1 MKAYLRLVLFVTGI
15 LLITFSCTKEDLDH
29 GFEDPK
35 DVELSTDW
43 LEDSL
48 SITQNE
54 IWYRYSIGPDVSAVF
69 VEWSEK
75 DYHGSSR
82 DYTAD
87 ILVDAFCLDG
97 ETGYFTDEDNGYGAD
112 AQQINVS
119 SGSGLLIRVKLHE
132 DMTGAYGLKVY
143 EKSGSGDIELIELYV
158 GGEWHDST
166 IAEGETLGFLI
177 KGSSANQ
184 ELSINWAEFNS
195 PEEGYSA
202 DIKGSVY
209 KLDQETAYLIADNA
223 KNFVG
228 KDKSHSDNPKS
239 IVLDQG
245 ETEFIVLISLN
256 DPSKPGNFAIQIK

>member
-1 MKAYLRLVLFVTGI
+1 MRAYLRLVLFVTCI
-15 LLITFSCTKEDLDH
+15 LSITFSCTKEDLDH

-48 SITQNE
+48 SETQKE
-54 IWYRYSIGPDVSAVF
+54 IWYRYSIDPDVSSVYI
-69 VEWSEK
+69 EWSEK

-82 DYTAD
+82 DYSAD
-87 ILVDAFCLDG
+87 ILVDAYWLDG

-112 AQQINVS
+112 VQQINVS
-119 SGSGLLIRVKLHE
+119 SGSGLLIRVKLNE
-132 DMTGAYGLKVY
+132 LLTGTYGLKVY
-143 EKSGSGDIELIELYV
+143 EKSGSGEIELIELHV
-158 GGEWHDST
+158 GDGWYDGT

-184 ELSINWAEFNS
+184 ELVINWAEFNS
-195 PEEGYSA
+195 PEDGYSA

-223 KNFVG
+223 KSFVG

-245 ETEFIVLISLN
+245 ETEFVVLISLN
-256 DPSKPGNFAIQIK
+256 DPSKPGNFALQIK